1 MCEGSLIQ
9 FASVWRI
16 WTNVAVDCFAL
27 TIGRR
32 RRALGCVYVNRNSPA
47 VSVSQSLSLSVYISL
62 NK

>member
-32 RRALGCVYVNRNSPA
+32 RRALGCVYVNRNFSR
-47 VSVSQSLSLSVYISL
+47 SLSLSLSVYISL